1 MSERDDKFS
10 EHMRDVALRL
20 WGDPN
25 PKLTTK
31 DQIRWGKQGSRSVD
45 VQRGV
50 WANHEEGTGGGVLDL
65 VMAVNGVSKA
75 QAAEWLEAEGYITP
89 DLDRRSSGGASRPA
103 QGSNKAAAPRETE
116 PHPKAQIVA
125 TYDYVDEK
133 GGLIFQVVR
142 MEVPGRPDI
151 PKTFRQRRP
160 DPSARDG
167 WNWKRGD
174 VRQVPY
180 RLPEVMAAIA
190 KGLIVHV
197 VEGEKDVD
205 ALWAAGVP
213 ATCNA
218 GGAGKW
224 PAELSDFFNG
234 ARVVIL
240 PDNDKAGR
248 GHRNLVAAALHRV
261 AREVVWLDLPGL
273 PEKGDVS
280 DWLAMGND
288 AADLYD
294 LVDSDGQVWTPD
306 AAFESKF
313 RAIPW
318 GRLRE
323 PGYEH
328 EWLVKGLITRRERS
342 MVAGPSQS
350 GKSFFCLDLAMAV
363 ARGVDFFG
371 HKVSHPGGV
380 IYQAGEGGRGI
391 KRRIEAYMQTR
402 GVEPS
407 DDIPFVLLPA
417 PLDLYGSDDPTNA
430 FIDEVL
436 HWSRTFDVPLEL
448 IVIDTFSAASPGANE
463 NASEDVSRILARCE
477 RIEQATAA
485 HVMLVHHMNAEG
497 NKPRG
502 HTSIFAN
509 LEQVITVT
517 NTEEKDDEQIVAS
530 FRDGS
535 PQTVRREIRA
545 AKVAKQKDGEAG
557 AIINFVL
564 NAVKVGADED
574 GDAITSCVI
583 EPPHRSAL
591 EGAPVHRESGL
602 DVSPQAAAYLKA
614 IHQAVSED
622 GITPPDE
629 TGFPAV
635 GSGVRVVLH
644 GVVRDRFRRM
654 TFEGQ
659 DDDPDKAADAIRKAI
674 QRHGSYLMKHGV
686 IRKNGNYI
694 WLTGKKVKGFTLNN
708 YSEQGSKK
716 QKEKAEEKE
725 QYMPVDADDLPF

>member
-1 MSERDDKFS
+1 MDDKFS
-10 EHMRDVALRL
+10 PHIREVALEL
-20 WGDPN
+20 WGEPN
-25 PKLTTK
+25 PRLTTK
-31 DQIRWGKQGSRSVD
+31 TEIRWGRQGSRSVD
-45 VQRGV
+45 VERGV
-50 WANHEEGTGGGVLDL
+50 WKNHEEGTGGGVLDL
-65 VMAVNGVSKA
+65 IMTVNGVTKA
-75 QAAEWLEAEGYITP
+75 QAAEWMEKKGFIQGDP
-89 DLDRRSSGGASRPA
+89 QSGGAARPA
-103 QGSNKAAAPRETE
+103 AGSNRGSGPREAE

-125 TYDYVDEK
+125 TYDYVDEAGK
-133 GGLIFQVVR
+133 MIFQVVR

-160 DPSARDG
+160 DPDARDG

-180 RLPEVMAAIA
+180 RLPEVKNAIA
-190 KGLIVHV
+190 KGLV
-197 VEGEKDVD
+197 VFIAEGEKDVD

-224 PAELSDFFNG
+224 PKELSDHFNG

-240 PDNDKAGR
+240 PDNDKPGR
-248 GHRNLVAAALHRV
+248 DHRNMVGQALHRI
-261 AREVVWLDLPGL
+261 AREVQWVDLPGV
-273 PEKGDVS
+273 PDKGDPF
-280 DWLAMGND
+280 DWLAAGND

-294 LVDSDGQVWTPD
+294 LVEAVGQVWTPD
-306 AAFESKF
+306 TAFESKF

-318 GRLRE
+318 AKLRE
-323 PGYEH
+323 PGFEH
-328 EWLVKGLITRRERS
+328 EWLVKGLLTRRERS

-350 GKSFFCLDLAMAV
+350 GKSFFCLELAMAI

-391 KRRIEAYMQTR
+391 KRRLDAYMIDR
-402 GVEPS
+402 GVDPS
-407 DDIPFVLLPA
+407 DAIPFVLLPA
-417 PLDLYGSDDPTNA
+417 PLDLYASDDPTNA

-477 RIEQATAA
+477 RIEQATGA
-485 HVMLVHHMNAEG
+485 HVMLVHHMNADG

-509 LEQVITVT
+509 LEQVIVVT

-530 FRDGS
+530 FKDGA
-535 PQTVRREIRA
+535 PTTVRRDIRE
-545 AKVAKQKDGEAG
+545 AKIAKQKDGEAG
-557 AIINFVL
+557 GVINFVL
-564 NAVKVGADED
+564 NAVKIGADED

-591 EGAPVHRESGL
+591 VGASVQRESGL
-602 DVSPQAAAYLKA
+602 DVSPQAAAYLRA
-614 IHQAVSED
+614 IYQAISD
-622 GITPPDE
+622 TGTTPPDE
-629 TGFPAV
+629 RGFPAV
-635 GSGVRVVLH
+635 TSGVRVVHH
-644 GVVRDRFRRM
+644 GTVRDNFRRT

-659 DDDPDKAADAIRKAI
+659 GDDPDKEAETIKKAI
-674 QRHGSYLMKHGV
+674 QRHGSYLLKHGI

-694 WLTGKKVKGFTLNN
+694 WLTGKKVKGFALNQ
-708 YSEQGSKK
+708 YSENGVRKK
-716 QKEKAEEKE
+716 EERSPE
-725 QYMPVDADDLPF
+725 PQQYIPEDADDLPF

>member
-1 MSERDDKFS
+1 MEDKFS
-10 EHMRDVALRL
+10 PHMRDVALAF

-25 PKLTTK
+25 PRLTTK
-31 DQIRWGKQGSRSVD
+31 TEIRWGRQGSRSVD
-45 VQRGV
+45 VARGV
-50 WANHEEGTGGGVLDL
+50 WKNHEEGTGGGVLDL
-65 VMAVNGVSKA
+65 IMTEQGVTKA
-75 QAAEWLEAEGYITP
+75 QAAEWMEKQGFITGDP
-89 DLDRRSSGGASRPA
+89 RPNGAARHDPSSNR
-103 QGSNKAAAPRETE
+103 AAGPRDQE

-133 GGLIFQVVR
+133 GEMIFQVVR
-142 MEVPGRPDI
+142 MEVPDRPDI

-180 RLPEVMAAIA
+180 RLPDLQKAIA
-190 KGLIVHV
+190 KGLVIFIA
-197 VEGEKDVD
+197 EGEKDVD

-218 GGAGKW
+218 GGAKKW
-224 PAELSDFFNG
+224 PKELSDYFNG

-240 PDNDKAGR
+240 PDNDTPGR
-248 GHRNLVAAALHRV
+248 EHRNLVASSLHRI
-261 AREVVWLDLPGL
+261 AREVQWLDLPGL
-273 PEKGDVS
+273 PEKGDPF
-280 DWLAMGND
+280 DWLAQGGE
-288 AADLYD
+288 ASDLYD
-294 LVDSDGQVWTPD
+294 LVDTDGQVWTPGD
-306 AAFESKF
+306 AFESKF

-318 GRLRE
+318 ARLRE
-323 PGYEH
+323 PGFEH
-328 EWLVKGLITRRERS
+328 EWLVKGLLTRSERS

-350 GKSFFCLDLAMAV
+350 GKSFFCLDLAMSV

-391 KRRIEAYMQTR
+391 KRRLDAYMNDR
-402 GVEPS
+402 GVETS
-407 DDIPFVLLPA
+407 DTIPFVLLPA
-417 PLDLYGSDDPTNA
+417 PLDLYASDDPTNA

-436 HWSRTFDVPLEL
+436 HWGRTFDVPLEL

-463 NASEDVSRILARCE
+463 NASEDVSKILARCE
-477 RIEQATAA
+477 RIEQATGA
-485 HVMLVHHMNAEG
+485 HVMLVHHMNADG

-509 LEQVITVT
+509 LEQVIVVT
-517 NTEEKDDEQIVAS
+517 NTEVKDDEQIVAS

-535 PQTVRREIRA
+535 PTTVRRDIRE
-545 AKVAKQKDGEAG
+545 AKIAKQKDGEAG
-557 AIINFVL
+557 GVINFVL
-564 NAVKVGADED
+564 NAVKIGSDED

-591 EGAPVHRESGL
+591 VGAAVQREAGI

-614 IHQAVSED
+614 IYQVISD
-622 GITPPDE
+622 SGTTPPDE
-629 TGFPAV
+629 KGFPAV
-635 GSGVRVVLH
+635 HSGVRVVHH
-644 GVVRDRFRRM
+644 GAVRDAFRRT

-659 DDDPDKAADAIRKAI
+659 DDDPDKAAETIKKAI

-694 WLTGKKVKGFTLNN
+694 WLTGKKVKGFQLHQF
-708 YSEQGSKK
+708 SEIGSRKK
-716 QKEKAEEKE
+716 EERAPE
-725 QYMPVDADDLPF
+725 PQQYMPSDADDLPF